1 MGVKELIQEYRE
13 AYSIEC
19 NRKSQNKTINML
31 SLLFMFSFTS
41 CVIALILSV
50 GKVKIDLMILSLSI
64 AMVLGIFAYH
74 FFHGIDTLS
83 ALENKIKKANI
94 STDPLSEIFDMECQ
108 YAKHVLTRK
117 ADEISKHVAQNK
129 GFRPKFIINLI
140 DEINDLKYKKI
151 SDEKLRVYQ
160 DLYYLSKGCQT
171 KKDLVSDDAE
181 KAKIFD
187 NIRQLR
193 SERIKRNNER
203 KIKFSDM
210 FYVVISLFGFALI
223 ISITAIAISSPEN
236 IIYSKLYILW
246 FFPAAL
252 LLTFVISNL
261 PIFRISRESLYDLF
275 DMSCPITYEYF
286 KRSNSIISAN
296 AVRDRGICNF
306 YIFIFRYDIK
316 KLKELKNKTLS
327 DEDKAILMNKD
338 TRLGRL
344 LVDVEKLKEK
354 ECND

>member
-31 SLLFMFSFTS
+31 SLLFVFSFFS

-108 YAKHVLTRK
+108 YTKHVLARK

-140 DEINDLKYKKI
+140 NEINDLKYKKI

-160 DLYYLSKGCQT
+160 DLYYLSKGHQN

-187 NIRQLR
+187 NVKQL
-193 SERIKRNNER
+193 IKINRHNEPII
-203 KIKFSDM
+203 KISD
-210 FYVVISLFGFALI
+210 FIHVFICLTGLALTI
-223 ISITAIAISSPEN
+223 PILLVSIKTPEAIVNTKI
-236 IIYSKLYILW
+236 YILLY
-246 FFPAAL
+246 FPAVMLITLA
-252 LLTFVISNL
+252 ICNL
-261 PIFRISRESLYDLF
+261 PIFKINKKSLYDLF
-275 DMSCPITYEYF
+275 DMSCPITHEYF
-286 KRSNSIISAN
+286 KRSNTKFSRY
-296 AVRDRGICNF
+296 AVINKGVCNF
-306 YIFIFRYDIK
+306 DVLVAKADIR

-327 DEDKAILMNKD
+327 GEDKAILMNKD